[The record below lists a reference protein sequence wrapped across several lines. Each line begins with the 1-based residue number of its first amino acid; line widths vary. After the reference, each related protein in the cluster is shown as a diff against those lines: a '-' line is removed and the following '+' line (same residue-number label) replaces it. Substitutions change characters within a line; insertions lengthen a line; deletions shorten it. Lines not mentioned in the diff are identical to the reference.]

1 MQHIY
6 YSDAYFQIMNKKIIC
21 PVFVTLPSG
30 SDLLYL
36 TSLQYANCSKSNGWG
51 FTQDIKYRAD
61 MSVTHNAVLIL
72 ISFLLSTF
80 TEHTITLFYLFH
92 DVIQEY

>member
-1 MQHIY
+1 
-6 YSDAYFQIMNKKIIC
+6 MNEKIVR
-21 PVFVTLPSG
+21 PVFVTLPRG
-30 SDLLYL
+30 SDLLCS

-51 FTQDIKYRAD
+51 FRQDIKYRAD

-80 TEHTITLFYLFH
+80 TAHTITLFYMFH
-92 DVIQEY
+92 NIIQEY